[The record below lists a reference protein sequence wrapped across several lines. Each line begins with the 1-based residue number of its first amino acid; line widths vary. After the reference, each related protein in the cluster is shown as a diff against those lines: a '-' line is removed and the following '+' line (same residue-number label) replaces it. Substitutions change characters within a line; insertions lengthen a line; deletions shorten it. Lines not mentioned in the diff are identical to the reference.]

1 MASSSSPF
9 SPLAHPRGL
18 LRVPAAQPVGYSV
31 RGDGHGQPGRGRL
44 SGLLLQGGRRRC
56 GRSAHRRP
64 AQKRG
69 FRGRKGTGRAEK
81 HSGVA
86 AVCGFVGGAD
96 GRGGAGRDVRLRGAV
111 HGVVPG
117 DGGGGEEEVR
127 GGAGRGESGGMGE
140 MQSDLRGSA
149 SEE

>member
-1 MASSSSPF
+1 MGTGN
-9 SPLAHPRGL
+9 RDED
-18 LRVPAAQPVGYSV
+18 GY
-31 RGDGHGQPGRGRL
+31 L
-44 SGLLLQGGRRRC
+44 
-56 GRSAHRRP
+56 SAHRRP

-69 FRGRKGTGRAEK
+69 FRGRKGAGRAEK

-111 HGVVPG
+111 HGVVPS

-127 GGAGRGESGGMGE
+127 GEEERKRFVEGLDEENREEWERCRAICEGVHRRNSHKLSGPKNLNVM
-140 MQSDLRGSA
+140 
-149 SEE
+149 

>member
-69 FRGRKGTGRAEK
+69 FRGRKGAGRAEK

-96 GRGGAGRDVRLRGAV
+96 GR
-111 HGVVPG
+111 PS

-140 MQSDLRGSA
+140 MQSDLRGRA